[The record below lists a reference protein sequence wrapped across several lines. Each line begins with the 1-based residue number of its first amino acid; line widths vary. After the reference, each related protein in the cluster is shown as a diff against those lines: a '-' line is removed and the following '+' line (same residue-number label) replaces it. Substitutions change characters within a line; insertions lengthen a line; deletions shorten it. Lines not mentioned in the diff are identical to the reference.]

1 MILIRRRG
9 DFMKK
14 TKLLAAALAVVLV
27 LSGCSDRANSSA
39 LSDIEG
45 SSEGVQDSR
54 SDTSGKDRDDS
65 HGGGG
70 GASGTVSGVSE
81 NSEEDPQEKNE
92 SNSSAEKVPEK
103 TDNDDDG
110 TDAVSH
116 ATKGESG
123 EDSPN
128 KSEENK
134 SESKA
139 NEMTVSVN
147 GKEFSAK
154 FYDTKAAEE
163 FKAMLP
169 LTLDMTELNGNEKYF
184 YLDGRLTAESE
195 RIGSIKRG
203 DIMLYG
209 ANCVV
214 LFYESFSTPYS
225 YTRIGYIE
233 NSEGLEKAVGTGNVT
248 VEFK

>member
-1 MILIRRRG
+1 MILIRQRG

-27 LSGCSDRANSSA
+27 LSGCADRANSSD
-39 LSDIEG
+39 LSDFEG
-45 SSEGVQDSR
+45 SSGGER
-54 SDTSGKDRDDS
+54 S
-65 HGGGG
+65 
-70 GASGTVSGVSE
+70 
-81 NSEEDPQEKNE
+81 E
-92 SNSSAEKVPEK
+92 SNSADSKTDPESSQDDSGENVSRAAESAEGNSHEESESDSSEEKVPEK
-103 TDNDDDG
+103 TDNGDDDID
-110 TDAVSH
+110 TVSH
-116 ATKGESG
+116 ATKKESG

-128 KSEENK
+128 KSEDNN
-134 SESKA
+134 SESKV

-195 RIGSIKRG
+195 RVGSIKRG

>member
-14 TKLLAAALAVVLV
+14 IKLFTAALAVILII
-27 LSGCSDRANSSA
+27 SGCADRANSSA

-54 SDTSGKDRDDS
+54 SDPSGEDRDNS
-65 HGGGG
+65 HGGEG
-70 GASGTVSGVSE
+70 GASDTVSGVSE
-81 NSEEDPQEKNE
+81 NSGEDPQEENE

-103 TDNDDDG
+103 TDNSDDG

-154 FYDTKAAEE
+154 FYDTEAAEE

-169 LTLDMTELNGNEKYF
+169 LVLDMTELNGNEKYF

-195 RIGSIKRG
+195 RVGSIKRG